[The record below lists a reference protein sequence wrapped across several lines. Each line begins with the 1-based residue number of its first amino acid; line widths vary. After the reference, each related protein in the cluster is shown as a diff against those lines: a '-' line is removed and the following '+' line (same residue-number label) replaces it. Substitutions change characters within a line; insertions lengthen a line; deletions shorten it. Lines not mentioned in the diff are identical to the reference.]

1 MRRPLGLGRGRRLN
15 DLASSAGRTNTKGGE
30 TVRRSSLVSA
40 LSTAAFLALTVGS
53 EVSGQ
58 SPADLSA
65 REKTEIFIRH
75 LVRLPGI
82 DPERYRPLVLEYE
95 IGTALGEFLHD
106 SGEPGAD
113 AGGGEARDGAEE
125 ERFAALLGGFLE
137 RALAQVYPE
146 YGRLEDMVARG
157 EAEEARR
164 LAGELARSADPYL
177 AAHARLAAA
186 ELEFAAASSGGGE
199 EALEAAIRA
208 CEAICAKDRLYLV
221 RDWRA
226 CQLVALSFERLKKTF
241 FEFVQYALLLVDYN
255 DIPKEVEAAVKA
267 RLSALAREI
276 GFPLGTVADW
286 MREVERLLKD
296 EVTSRDPT
304 QRRETEIVYA
314 LDKLIELA
322 EARERKTCPSC
333 GQAGCRGGC
342 RSGRPAGTRSSSPA
356 QVSAIPRAREG
367 EVLLRGVSRGDSSTV
382 WGQLKAREASRAVQ
396 AFKGKL
402 PAYYEQLLEKYYEN
416 LSKME

>member
-1 MRRPLGLGRGRRLN
+1 MRRF
-15 DLASSAGRTNTKGGE
+15 SSVA
-30 TVRRSSLVSA
+30 A
-40 LSTAAFLALTVGS
+40 LFAFAFLLLPAAS

-58 SPADLSA
+58 SPADLTA

-82 DPERYRPLVLEYE
+82 EPERYRPLVLEYE
-95 IGTALGEFLHD
+95 IGTALGELPRAP
-106 SGEPGAD
+106 GEPGAHGEGD
-113 AGGGEARDGAEE
+113 EAREEAEDAV
-125 ERFAALLGGFLE
+125 FASLLGGFLE
-137 RALAQVYPE
+137 RALAEVYPE
-146 YGRLEDMVARG
+146 YGRLEELVAKG
-157 EAEEARR
+157 EADEARR

-177 AAHARLAAA
+177 AAHARLASA
-186 ELEFAAASSGGGE
+186 EVEFAAAASAGSE
-199 EALEAAIRA
+199 EALEGTIRA

-226 CQLVALSFERLKKTF
+226 CQLVALSFERLRKTF

-267 RLSALAREI
+267 RLSALAKEI

-286 MREVERLLKD
+286 MREVERLLRD
-296 EVTSRDPT
+296 EVTSREPT

-333 GQAGCRGGC
+333 GQQGCRGGC
-342 RSGRPAGTRSSSPA
+342 RSGRPAGSRSSSPA
-356 QVSAIPRAREG
+356 QVSAVPRARAG
-367 EVLLRGVSRGDSSTV
+367 EVLLRGVSRGDSSTI

-416 LSKME
+416 LSRME